1 MVSSLHEKCP
11 NTEFFLVSIF
21 SYSLH
26 TFHVAHISIHCD
38 TLLQNATDIIIKCNS
53 FKNFITQC
61 NKGLLQNATKLYY
74 KKWQITIL
82 LQNPIV
88 ITKCVSTGS

>member
-1 MVSSLHEKCP
+1 MISSLHEKCP

-26 TFHVAHISIHCD
+26 TFHVAHISIHYD
-38 TLLQNATDIIIKCNS
+38 TLLKNATDIITKCNS
-53 FKNFITQC
+53 YFITQC
-61 NKGLLQNATKLYY
+61 NKGLLQNATKVYY

-82 LQNPIV
+82 LQNAIV

>member
-26 TFHVAHISIHCD
+26 TFHLAHISIHHD
-38 TLLQNATDIIIKCNS
+38 TLLQNATDIITKCNS
-53 FKNFITQC
+53 SFITQC
-61 NKGLLQNATKLYY
+61 NKGLLQNATNFNY

-82 LQNPIV
+82 LQNAIV

>member
-26 TFHVAHISIHCD
+26 TFHVVLFQFIMAVYYKMRQ
-38 TLLQNATDIIIKCNS
+38 TLLQNVTAI
-53 FKNFITQC
+53 
-61 NKGLLQNATKLYY
+61 LLQNATKVYY
-74 KKWQITIL
+74 KM
-82 LQNPIV
+82 LQRF
-88 ITKCVSTGS
+88 ITKSGKLQFYYKMR